1 MDDFPGFRFSE
12 AKWDLDSNTPTER
25 ARELIAIKRKELLN
39 NFAKFGMNEDNL
51 VECSAMESYNLS
63 IVFDKF
69 NEIGGSNVRSG
80 LQTTLKKI
88 KDVSYLVNA
97 KEDLRNKILGMEIS
111 DIKSELDKRD
121 LNKSYRYALEQRLK
135 EISPN
140 NKKWHIKMMEKLLE
154 ESKISPIIKWIN
166 PQHLGINEPN
176 PGFELK
182 RRILKDIEEYWKIN
196 FKTEE
201 M

>member
-1 MDDFPGFRFSE
+1 
-12 AKWDLDSNTPTER
+12 
-25 ARELIAIKRKELLN
+25 
-39 NFAKFGMNEDNL
+39 
-51 VECSAMESYNLS
+51 
-63 IVFDKF
+63 
-69 NEIGGSNVRSG
+69 
-80 LQTTLKKI
+80 
-88 KDVSYLVNA
+88 VSYLVNA